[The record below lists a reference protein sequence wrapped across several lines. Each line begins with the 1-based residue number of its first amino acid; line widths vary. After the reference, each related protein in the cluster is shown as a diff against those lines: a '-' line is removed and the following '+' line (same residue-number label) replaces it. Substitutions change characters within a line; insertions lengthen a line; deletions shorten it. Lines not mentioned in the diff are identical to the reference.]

1 MFLKSL
7 FPFLACLIAPTTIN
21 AAGVGPEKDNDQV
34 KIMIVNGTKA
44 EKGRYNYFVRD
55 KNGYSDLL
63 GSCGGFLISPHIV
76 LTAAHC
82 NKHPDLEFPTFKKG
96 ESVVVGSFNIGEEGT
111 DIIEI
116 KETIIHP
123 FYDAYLHIDKY
134 FDLDYM
140 LVVLERDSIFQ
151 PVIIPENDDFLKP
164 GDQVYAIGMGK
175 TSPGSWSNDLME
187 VDLNYIA
194 NDKCN
199 EFYSGDVTNK
209 MLCTLTPFKDT
220 CQSDTGGPLIKRG
233 EKAEDDVV
241 VGITSFGV
249 GCASGLPG
257 VFARVSSGYKWIKKT
272 VEANGGKLVSPKTAA
287 PTTAAPTTAAP
298 TPSPT
303 TMVPTTAAPT
313 TAAPTTMTPTTA
325 APTTMAPTTAAPTA
339 AVPTT
344 MAPTEVKDPCA
355 NLKKRNCKNECVFS
369 KRQRQCLPKK
379 YNFEHNCAQY
389 EGKTPCLEVKVC
401 KFPDG
406 KCVHRCDGKS
416 AQRCRKHKFCNL
428 DKVVNPC
435 FGCHLV
441 TACGPRR

>member
-134 FDLDYM
+134 FDVDYM
-140 LVVLERDSIFQ
+140 LVVLQRDSIFQ

-233 EKAEDDVV
+233 VKAEDDVV

-287 PTTAAPTTAAP
+287 PTTAAPTTA
-298 TPSPT
+298 
-303 TMVPTTAAPT
+303 
-313 TAAPTTMTPTTA
+313 
-325 APTTMAPTTAAPTA
+325 
-339 AVPTT
+339 VPTT

-355 NLKKRNCKNECVFS
+355 HLKKRNCKNECVFS

-379 YNFEHNCAQY
+379 YNFEHDCAQY
-389 EGKTPCLEVKVC
+389 EGKTPCLEIKVC

>member
-1 MFLKSL
+1 
-7 FPFLACLIAPTTIN
+7 
-21 AAGVGPEKDNDQV
+21 V

-55 KNGYSDLL
+55 RGGN
-63 GSCGGFLISPHIV
+63 CGGFLISPNIF

-82 NKHPDLEFPTFKKG
+82 NKYSALSTPIFKKG
-96 ESVVVGSFNIGEEGT
+96 DNAVLGSYDYNNDEEGT
-111 DIIEI
+111 EYIEI

-123 FYDAYLHIDKY
+123 AFENKY
-134 FDLDYM
+134 FDNDYM
-140 LVVLERDSIFQ
+140 LVVLERDSIIQ
-151 PVIIPENDDFLKP
+151 PVIIPENDDFLKTD
-164 GDQVYAIGMGK
+164 DQVYAIGMGAID
-175 TSPGSWSNDLME
+175 SYIGAWSDDLLE

-194 NDKCN
+194 NDRCD
-199 EFYSGDVTNK
+199 ELYSGIYSRDITNN
-209 MLCTLTPFKDT
+209 MLCTLTPNKDT
-220 CQSDTGGPLIKRG
+220 CQGDEGGPLIKRG
-233 EKAEDDVV
+233 VKAEDDIV
-241 VGITSFGV
+241 VGITSFGS
-249 GCASGLPG
+249 GCASGFPG
-257 VFARVSSGYKWIKKT
+257 GFARVSSKYDWIKST

-325 APTTMAPTTAAPTA
+325 APTTMAPTTIAPTTA
-339 AVPTT
+339 APTT

-379 YNFEHNCAQY
+379 YNFEHDCAQY
-389 EGKTPCLEVKVC
+389 EGKTPCLEIKVC